1 MNRPGKPAKKYS
13 QAARLHDTIRLIE
26 SRHGI
31 SIEELAEESGVNRRT
46 IHRDLNAISDAGY
59 PLTAE
64 WSGDRKL
71 YRFITGFRDVPPISF
86 SLQELLTLYF
96 LRSSLEILQGTPFHD
111 DLAAIFRKVNSVL
124 PPRYAAHLERISRIT
139 IPLLQGRR
147 DYSAAAAILSGL
159 RRALLYQNRIELLYR
174 APSKKRAER
183 YSVDPYTLVFYKGGL
198 YLLGF
203 AHKRKAVRTFAV
215 ERIASLETG
224 RERFD
229 LPHDYRPEERF
240 RGAFGIVDEEPFHVR
255 VKFAPQIA
263 HAISGRSWHPSQ
275 KLRKT
280 GDGGAEL
287 SFSAG
292 GRLEILSWLL
302 SYGSMAEL
310 LEPQELRQELAR
322 TTAEM
327 AALYAPPLID
337 KTDPMHYNNGT
348 GDASGNS

>member
-1 MNRPGKPAKKYS
+1 MGGVDMTRPGKPAKKYS
-13 QAARLHDTIRLIE
+13 QAARLHDIIRLIE

-31 SIEELAEESGVNRRT
+31 SIDELAEESGVNRRT

-96 LRSSLEILQGTPFHD
+96 LRSSLDTLKGTPFHD

-139 IPLLQGRR
+139 VPLLQGQR
-147 DYSAAAAILSGL
+147 DYTRATRVLTEL
-159 RRALLYQNRIELLYR
+159 RQALLFQNRVNIFYRIPSRQELEEYR
-174 APSKKRAER
+174 
-183 YSVDPYTLVFYKGGL
+183 VDPYTLIFYKGGL

-203 AHKRKAVRTFAV
+203 AHNRRGVRTFAV
-215 ERIASLETG
+215 ERIDSLEIC
-224 RERFD
+224 RERFEI
-229 LPHDYRPEERF
+229 PEDYHPEKRF
-240 RGAFGIVDEEPFHVR
+240 QRAFGIVEEEPCRVR
-255 VKFAPQIA
+255 VRFAPAVA
-263 HAISGRSWHPSQ
+263 HAITGRSWHPSQ
-275 KLRKT
+275 SLVRLP
-280 GDGGAEL
+280 DGGVEL

-292 GRLEILSWLL
+292 GRLEILSWVL

-310 LEPQELRQELAR
+310 LEPAELRAELSR
-322 TTAEM
+322 TAAGM
-327 AALYAPPLID
+327 AALYAPP
-337 KTDPMHYNNGT
+337 PH
-348 GDASGNS
+348 